1 MKKTGFT
8 LIELIIVLALI
19 GILSSISYPFYNEHV
34 IRVRRV
40 YIATALVDL
49 AGRMEG
55 YYLLNNTYSD
65 ADKKLS
71 IDDSHYKNYYRLDI
85 ESKDDLYTLKA
96 IPLGKQAKDLSCG
109 ELIINQSGNKSV
121 SGSET
126 VEKCWR

>member
-55 YYLLNNTYSD
+55 YYLLNNT
-65 ADKKLS
+65 
-71 IDDSHYKNYYRLDI
+71 
-85 ESKDDLYTLKA
+85 
-96 IPLGKQAKDLSCG
+96 
-109 ELIINQSGNKSV
+109 
-121 SGSET
+121 
-126 VEKCWR
+126 